1 MAWISDASKEQKI
14 TTRKEVRRR
23 TKIFV
28 GSTSA
33 AQYED
38 ITTEEYYIPALTQE
52 YARNVIEKYKN
63 KGNTTA
69 VMSRQNDC
77 GAYRVDVSE
86 RTVEDVTAS

>member
-38 ITTEEYYIPALTQE
+38 ITTEEYYIPALTQV
-52 YARNVIEKYKN
+52 YAIEVLKRYEN

-69 VMSRQNDC
+69 VVSRQNDC

-86 RTVEDVTAS
+86 RTVKDVAAS